1 MMTTYLRTILSVLV
15 VTVACASVCAEENE
29 APKTSTPSI
38 KAEWKGDLKVVSYRG
53 REFIVGTRNDK
64 AGEFPL
70 VGTRTLHATVY
81 SADTYPMTLQA
92 QETFVIV
99 DKSRGAT
106 LVYNIVTCLKGKD
119 AGNSEKT
126 DWVGEILRS
135 GEHYS
140 GDIMLFRK
148 YDKKGP
154 AMKAP
159 YYTMGR
165 DFPIGLNNEGGVTV
179 QYNYLGDVNLDLSA
193 REVSDEMVQR
203 IVDDHDKHYK
213 KQESK
218 D

>member
-1 MMTTYLRTILSVLV
+1 MTRYLRTLLPILLV
-15 VTVACASVCAEENE
+15 SFTCASLIAEDND
-29 APKTSTPSI
+29 APKTSPPSI
-38 KAEWKGDLKVVSYRG
+38 KAEWKDDLKIVSYRG
-53 REFIVGTRNDK
+53 REYIVGARNDK
-64 AGEFPL
+64 AREFPL
-70 VGTRTLHATVY
+70 VGRRTLHATVY

-92 QETFVIV
+92 QETFVIF
-99 DKSRGAT
+99 DKSRQVT

-119 AGNSEKT
+119 TENSEKT
-126 DWVGEILRS
+126 DWVGEIQPA
-135 GEHYS
+135 GEHYQ

-159 YYTMGR
+159 YYSMGR
-165 DFPIGLNNEGGVTV
+165 DFPIGLNGEGGVTV
-179 QYNYLGDVNLDLSA
+179 QYNYLGDVNLDLAA

>member
-1 MMTTYLRTILSVLV
+1 MTTYFRTVL
-15 VTVACASVCAEENE
+15 TVLLVSAACTSYCAEDNE
-29 APKTSTPSI
+29 PPKTSTPSI
-38 KAEWKGDLKVVSYRG
+38 KAEWKGDLKVVSYHG
-53 REFIVGTRNDK
+53 REYIVGTRNDAAK
-64 AGEFPL
+64 EYPL
-70 VGTRTLHATVY
+70 VGRRTLHATVY
-81 SADTYPMTLQA
+81 SADTYPMTLQS

-99 DKSRGAT
+99 DTSRKAT

-119 AGNSEKT
+119 AENSEKT
-126 DWVGEILRS
+126 DWVGEIES
-135 GEHYS
+135 AGEHYR

-159 YYTMGR
+159 YYSMGR
-165 DFPIGLNNEGGVTV
+165 DFPIGLNGEGGVTV
-179 QYNYLGDVNLDLSA
+179 QYNYLGDVNLDLAA